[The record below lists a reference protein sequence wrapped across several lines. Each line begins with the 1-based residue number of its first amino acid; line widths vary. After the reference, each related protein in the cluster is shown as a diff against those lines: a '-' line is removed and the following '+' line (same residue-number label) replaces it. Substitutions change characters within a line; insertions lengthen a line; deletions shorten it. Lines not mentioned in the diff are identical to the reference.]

1 MHENIENCVS
11 FQTFCIHRHDYV
23 CFSKSSRFSTS
34 SNNRLFECCCE
45 DVGYKTY
52 CITFFSK
59 MNKVLTTE
67 LLLILLLSFFFSSHF
82 LSSFFILPSND
93 KLRIFQRRALSSYKT
108 CIHYA
113 YCTKTPF
120 RALKTVYNVVFSLSL
135 FWRTTWK
142 VFSNRRMSRA
152 H

>member
-1 MHENIENCVS
+1 MYTLTRLCLLFV
-11 FQTFCIHRHDYV
+11 V
-23 CFSKSSRFSTS
+23 SSRFSTS

-59 MNKVLTTE
+59 MNKVSTTL
-67 LLLILLLSFFFSSHF
+67 LLLILLQSFSSPHTFYLPF
-82 LSSFFILPSND
+82 LFYLSND

-108 CIHYA
+108 CIHFA

>member
-1 MHENIENCVS
+1 MHEKIENCVS

-82 LSSFFILPSND
+82 LSSFLFYLQTTSCG
-93 KLRIFQRRALSSYKT
+93 Y
-108 CIHYA
+108 
-113 YCTKTPF
+113 F
-120 RALKTVYNVVFSLSL
+120 REGLYPLIKRVYTMPIAPRHHFEP
-135 FWRTTWK
+135 
-142 VFSNRRMSRA
+142 
-152 H
+152 